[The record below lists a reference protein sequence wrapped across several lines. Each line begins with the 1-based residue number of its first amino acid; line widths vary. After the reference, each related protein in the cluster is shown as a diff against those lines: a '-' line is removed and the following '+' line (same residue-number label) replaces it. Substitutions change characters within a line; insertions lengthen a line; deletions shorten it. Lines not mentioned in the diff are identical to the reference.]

1 VAPDPERQCIGC
13 GRRAPQCELVR
24 LSVLE
29 AEGSSPGIVMAG
41 RGLKGRGA
49 YLCRKQA
56 CLDRALQRK
65 AFQRA
70 FRATVVVDEEQVRR
84 AVGAA
89 VVEE

>member
-1 VAPDPERQCIGC
+1 VAANPERQCIGC
-13 GRRAPQCELVR
+13 GRRAPQSELVR
-24 LSVLE
+24 LSMSE
-29 AEGSSPGIVMAG
+29 PEGSSPGIVIAG
-41 RGLKGRGA
+41 RGLSGRGA

-84 AVGAA
+84 AMSAA